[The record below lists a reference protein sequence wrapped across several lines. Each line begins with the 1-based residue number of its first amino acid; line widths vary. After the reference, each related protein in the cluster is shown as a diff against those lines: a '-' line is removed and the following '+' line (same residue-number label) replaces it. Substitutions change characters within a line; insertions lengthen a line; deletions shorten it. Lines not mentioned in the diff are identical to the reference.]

1 MASEK
6 RLQEEVAD
14 LSIDLKKKEKDLD
27 IAQKRAAGLSDDEI
41 SAQLATEK
49 KLNEQLKV
57 EVKEKTEAMEALGKD
72 GDTLGIAF
80 EELQEQNTRLQQQLK
95 EKDDANFKLINE
107 KSRVDEMLKLLREEK
122 ELLGDHSAQLKKHSD
137 GQIVLLRKVE
147 EEKRLVQVCSSPR
160 SC

>member
-57 EVKEKTEAMEALGKD
+57 EVKEKEGWALAKEN
-72 GDTLGIAF
+72 AF
-80 EELQEQNTRLQQQLK
+80 
-95 EKDDANFKLINE
+95 D
-107 KSRVDEMLKLLREEK
+107 
-122 ELLGDHSAQLKKHSD
+122 
-137 GQIVLLRKVE
+137 
-147 EEKRLVQVCSSPR
+147 
-160 SC
+160 